1 MNINKPLGIKIIGS
15 FWIISGIAVYIEIL
29 QYFIRP
35 IDSSVME
42 LSPYDSARGILF
54 IFLGIGIIKLRQWAR
69 IAALIISAVGI
80 PVSIYIIIFKEAV
93 EGLIV
98 GVAPLIISCIVLYYF
113 TRENIKNRFNN
124 KIKLMIK

>member
-98 GVAPLIISCIVLYYF
+98 GVAPLIINCIVLYYF